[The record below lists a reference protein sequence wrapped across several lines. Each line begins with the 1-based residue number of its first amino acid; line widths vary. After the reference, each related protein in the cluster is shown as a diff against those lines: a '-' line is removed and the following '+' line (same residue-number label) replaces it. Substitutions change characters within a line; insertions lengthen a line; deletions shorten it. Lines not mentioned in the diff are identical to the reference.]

1 MILTRREDINMDK
14 SAAWRKFSKT
24 GAVEDYLQFRNCAD
38 SSPAEA
44 KKHENEYRRS
54 GAKGNG
60 HGGK

>member
-1 MILTRREDINMDK
+1 MDK

-38 SSPAEA
+38 SSLAEA
-44 KKHENEYRRS
+44 KKHENEFRRA